1 MLFIPPALGSGA
13 ITVTTTAVGAVLF
26 LAMASNYHR
35 RQKQLKK
42 ESERRIAKLEET
54 RRAERTG
61 RIRAEMKLRTVLKN
75 KKEVCDDNTT
85 ITNGNWSVRVG
96 RDDEDRNDDDD
107 DDDDDDADDTSSLRP
122 LVLHRIGTIK
132 SPYTKRMGTP
142 RQGALVPSGRGYI
155 QLDVPVECVMGLE
168 NYSHAWILFSFH
180 ANTDSPSSSSSSV
193 IMAST
198 KSNKLYA
205 AWSNLSKTKIRPPR
219 GNGIKV
225 GMLATR
231 SPHRPN
237 NIGLSLVRLSNL
249 DIRNKRLHITALD
262 LVDGTPVYDMKPCV
276 PWDVPGH
283 YDGKA
288 LVVPKWVSCDDELES
303 VIFDPVALD
312 ALATYVQ
319 KGKLAPLYTATNDGI
334 VGATE
339 TIREILAQDP
349 RASNSNNS
357 NKRGTTSSSSGRWRH
372 DNIESYKMLFCSV
385 EVVFRVDKVNG
396 GCHDG
401 VVTVMHIRDY
411 IDLDVV
417 ERVDGI
423 PILLR

>member
-1 MLFIPPALGSGA
+1 MVSPSVSSSGA
-13 ITVTTTAVGAVLF
+13 NLAGAVLF
-26 LAMASNYHR
+26 LAMASNYYTYHR
-35 RQKQLKK
+35 RQIQLKQ
-42 ESERRIAKLEET
+42 EYEARIAKLEET

-61 RIRAEMKLRTVLKN
+61 RVRAEMKLRTVLKN
-75 KKEVCDDNTT
+75 KKEDDDNTD
-85 ITNGNWSVRVG
+85 ITNGNGNSIVG
-96 RDDEDRNDDDD
+96 RDDEDQ
-107 DDDDDDADDTSSLRP
+107 DDDAADETRTADDKQLRP
-122 LVLHRIGTIK
+122 LTFHRIGTIK

-142 RQGALVPSGRGYI
+142 RQGALVPSGRGCI

-180 ANTDSPSSSSSSV
+180 ANTDSPSPSSALE
-193 IMAST
+193 AST
-198 KSNKLYA
+198 HKTNELDNYVKTM
-205 AWSNLSKTKIRPPR
+205 WSNLSKTKIRPPR

-237 NIGLSLVRLSNL
+237 NIGLSLIRISNL
-249 DIRNKRLHITALD
+249 DIKNKRLHITALD
-262 LVDGTPVYDMKPCV
+262 LVDGTPVYDIKPCV

-283 YDGKA
+283 YDDKA
-288 LVVPKWVSCDDELES
+288 LSVPKWVSCDDELES

-312 ALATYVQ
+312 ALATCVHD
-319 KGKLAPLYTATNDGI
+319 GKLAPLYTANNDGI

-357 NKRGTTSSSSGRWRH
+357 NKRGTSSSSSGRRH

-385 EVVFRVDKVNG
+385 EVEFRVDKVNG
-396 GCHDG
+396 GCRDG
-401 VVTVMHIRDY
+401 VVTVMNIRHY
-411 IDLDVV
+411 TDLDVV
-417 ERVDGI
+417 KRVDGI
-423 PILLR
+423 PVLLR